1 MKTTFTV
8 STLKLWIITI
18 LSIISSDIF
27 SQQSST
33 KVTIASKNQYCNYVD
48 KPLASNTIYGFA
60 SDNEAK
66 QALERIMQF
75 TGLPTNFQI
84 MAANVPNACAVIKCN
99 NTTSSCD
106 RYIMYNQEFMMK
118 VKDATQNNWSSI
130 SILAHEIGHHL
141 SGHTLDNLGSRP
153 EIELEADKFSGFV
166 LAKMGASLDDSKS
179 AMELIGSATGSSS
192 HPAKDARIAAIVN
205 GWTSGNESMK
215 KNGSANTNT
224 RTTSSRKVEINMQT
238 EADLTASQLSSCCA
252 VTGSKYPKGN
262 IIYDDY
268 TKTDGQTA
276 SIHTIVEWTGA
287 STGNTYKIEGI
298 LTVDISQGEGYK
310 TRNWQKLRDIQGP
323 FVWGCSR
330 GCIR

>member
-1 MKTTFTV
+1 MKKNLTTSAFTI
-8 STLKLWIITI
+8 TLGII
-18 LSIISSDIF
+18 LSIVSLEIY
-27 SQQSST
+27 SQKST
-33 KVTIASKNQYCNYVD
+33 KISLYSKNQYCNYVD
-48 KPLASNTIYGFA
+48 KPLVSNTIYGFA

-66 QALERIMQF
+66 QALDRIMQF

-99 NTTSSCD
+99 DSNSCD

-118 VKDATQNNWSSI
+118 VKDATQNNWSSV

-153 EIELEADKFSGFV
+153 EIELEADKFSGFI

-179 AMELIGSATGSSS
+179 AMELIGSVTGSLS

-215 KNGSANTNT
+215 KNSGTNT
-224 RTTSSRKVEINMQT
+224 KRTVSRKVEINLQT
-238 EADLTASQLSSCCA
+238 EADLAASQLASCCSVA
-252 VTGSKYPKGN
+252 GNKYPKGN

-276 SIHTIVEWTGA
+276 NIHTIVEWTGA
-287 STGNTYKIEGI
+287 GTGNIYKIEGI

-310 TRNWQKLRDIQGP
+310 TRSWQKIRDIQGP

>member
-1 MKTTFTV
+1 MKT
-8 STLKLWIITI
+8 IITSAFVI
-18 LSIISSDIF
+18 TLGIMLSMISTDIY
-27 SQQSST
+27 SQKST
-33 KVTIASKNQYCNYVD
+33 KISLYSRNQYCNYVD

-66 QALERIMQF
+66 QALDRIMQF

-84 MAANVPNACAVIKCN
+84 MASNVPNACAVVKCN
-99 NTTSSCD
+99 NNNSCD

-153 EIELEADKFSGFV
+153 DIELEADKFSGFI
-166 LAKMGASLDDSKS
+166 LAKMGASLDDAK
-179 AMELIGSATGSSS
+179 AAIELIGSATGSAT

-205 GWTSGNESMK
+205 GWTSGSESMK
-215 KNGSANTNT
+215 KNSNTNI
-224 RTTSSRKVEINMQT
+224 RNTSTRKVEINMQT
-238 EADLTASQLSSCCA
+238 EADLAASQLASCCS
-252 VTGSKYPKGN
+252 VTGNKYPKGT

-276 SIHTIVEWTGA
+276 NIHAIVEWTGG

-310 TRNWQKLRDIQGP
+310 TRSWQKIRDIQGV